1 MREAVIVSAVRTPI
15 GNFDGTLSTFGAT
28 QLGAL
33 VIEEAIKRAG
43 IAKEDVNE
51 VTMGIVLPCGYGQNP
66 ARQAAIQ
73 AGLPWEAECLTINK
87 VCGSGLKAVMLAAQ
101 AIQLGDADVAVAGG
115 MESMSQA
122 PYYLE
127 KARFGY
133 RLGNA
138 TLHDHMIHDGLWD
151 LFNDFH
157 MGISNEL
164 CSEKYNVTRE
174 DQDRYATESYRRA
187 LSAIEAGKFK
197 QEIMAVSI
205 PQKKKDPLVF
215 DRDECPRESSY
226 ESLARLNPVF
236 KEGGVTTPGNASIIS
251 DGAAAVVVMAREKA
265 EAMGCQI
272 MATIGAQASAGID
285 AKYLLI
291 APILGIPKC
300 LAKEGIAQEN
310 VDLFEINEA
319 FSGSTV
325 GVLRELQLD
334 PAKVNVNGGSVALG
348 HPIGASGCRV
358 LVTLLH
364 EMIRQDKKTGLAS
377 LCLGGGE
384 AVAMIVKR

>member
-15 GNFDGTLSTFGAT
+15 GNFDGALSTFGAT

-43 IAKEDVNE
+43 IAKKDVNE
-51 VTMGIVLPCGYGQNP
+51 VNMGIVLPCGYGQNP

-151 LFNDFH
+151 LVNDFH

-164 CSEKYNVTRE
+164 CSEKYDVTRE
-174 DQDRYATESYRRA
+174 DQDRYAAESYRRA
-187 LSAIEAGKFK
+187 L
-197 QEIMAVSI
+197 
-205 PQKKKDPLVF
+205 
-215 DRDECPRESSY
+215 
-226 ESLARLNPVF
+226 
-236 KEGGVTTPGNASIIS
+236 
-251 DGAAAVVVMAREKA
+251 
-265 EAMGCQI
+265 
-272 MATIGAQASAGID
+272 
-285 AKYLLI
+285 
-291 APILGIPKC
+291 
-300 LAKEGIAQEN
+300 
-310 VDLFEINEA
+310 
-319 FSGSTV
+319 
-325 GVLRELQLD
+325 
-334 PAKVNVNGGSVALG
+334 
-348 HPIGASGCRV
+348 
-358 LVTLLH
+358 
-364 EMIRQDKKTGLAS
+364 
-377 LCLGGGE
+377 
-384 AVAMIVKR
+384 